1 MFKNQYD
8 NDVTVFSPQ
17 GRLHQIEY
25 AMKAVLQGGA
35 VVGLKSKT
43 HVVICGLMKT
53 SDELSG
59 YQKKIFKI
67 DDHIGTGFCGLIADG
82 RLLTKSMRQEC
93 LNYKYS
99 KEAPM
104 SGARLCGIIS
114 NRSQKNTQQYGRRPY
129 GVGVIVGSYDEDEPH
144 LYYLCPSGNTY
155 DFLAHAIGSRSQS
168 AKTYLEKMY
177 EQFPDCSSDDL
188 VRHALRS
195 LRESVQDKDKGL
207 TVDNCVVCVI
217 GRDTPFSIV
226 AEDKMAAFLKELES
240 VPLVSNPAAA
250 AADSNSNNNNDNSL
264 ADGAAVPADDNQ
276 MLE

>member
-1 MFKNQYD
+1 
-8 NDVTVFSPQ
+8 VTVFSPQ

-35 VVGLKSKT
+35 VVGLKSKD
-43 HVVICGLMKT
+43 HVVICGLMKA

-67 DDHIGTGFCGLIADG
+67 DDHIGIGYCGLIADG

-93 LNYKYS
+93 LRYKFG

-104 SGARLCGIIS
+104 SGGRLCGIIS
-114 NRSQKNTQQYGRRPY
+114 SRSQRNTQQYGRRPY
-129 GVGVIVGSYDEDEPH
+129 GVGVIVGSYDGDEPH

-155 DFLAHAIGSRSQS
+155 DYLAHAIGARSQS

-188 VRHALRS
+188 VKHALRS
-195 LRESVQDKDKGL
+195 LRESVQDKEKGL
-207 TVDNCVVCVI
+207 TVDNCVVCVV
-217 GRDTPFSIV
+217 GKDTPFHIV
-226 AEDKMAAFLKELES
+226 AEDKMKAFLAELETL
-240 VPLVSNPAAA
+240 PLVNPVDANV
-250 AADSNSNNNNDNSL
+250 DNNNNNDNNVTNEL
-264 ADGAAVPADDNQ
+264 ADGANAPTDDSQ